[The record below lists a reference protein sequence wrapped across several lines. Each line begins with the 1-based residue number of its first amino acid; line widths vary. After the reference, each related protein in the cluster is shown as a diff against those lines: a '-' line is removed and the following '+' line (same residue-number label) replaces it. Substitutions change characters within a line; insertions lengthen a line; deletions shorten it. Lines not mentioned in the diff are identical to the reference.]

1 MRRTWSGK
9 AKTLVSLS
17 AAVCLAAGTL
27 AGCGG
32 SSESGANGAA
42 GTSGTEAGESKGS
55 AEGGQGSAITY
66 WTNMD
71 SSRIAPTTDNYAN
84 ILCYQEMAKNTGV
97 NVEFI
102 HPPIGQEADA
112 FSLLMASGEYPDIIY
127 YDWGN
132 KVAGGPDK
140 AIEDGVI
147 LRLNELIEEKCPNLR
162 GFLDEHPEV
171 EAAMTTD
178 KGNIYCFPNLYPY
191 YTDEP
196 KIICIRGNQIRKD
209 WLDELGLQEPETID
223 EWYQVLTAFKEKGTN
238 ENGEEIIPMVSR
250 KLSTRSSMI
259 RTFANAWDGLD
270 YDFYVQDGVV
280 KFGPVEP
287 DFKEYLQTMS
297 KWYAEGL
304 IAPEFATYGDK
315 EHDALITSSRAGAWH
330 SGLGAGMGVYISALG
345 NDDSKVGGVKFPVVN
360 KGDTPKF
367 NNASNFPFIGIGVAI
382 TSSCENIDAACKW
395 LDYHYSDEGD
405 MLLNWGVEG
414 VSYELDEE
422 GKPHFTDQVLND
434 PDGLSVDV
442 AIGKYAMVAQM
453 EAYKQSDEVYAVRMW
468 KWPAQ
473 QEASA
478 KWDATDFNDR
488 YPLTVSMTPDEGA
501 EFAAI
506 MSDIET
512 YRDENAI
519 RYILGT
525 ESFDNYDKFVQT
537 IKSMNID
544 RAIEIRQAAYDRLQ
558 DRIKA
563 VQQ

>member
-196 KIICIRGNQIRKD
+196 KIICIRGNQVRKD

-223 EWYQVLTAFKEKGTN
+223 EWYQVLTAFKEKRN
-238 ENGEEIIPMVSR
+238 
-250 KLSTRSSMI
+250 
-259 RTFANAWDGLD
+259 
-270 YDFYVQDGVV
+270 Q
-280 KFGPVEP
+280 
-287 DFKEYLQTMS
+287 
-297 KWYAEGL
+297 
-304 IAPEFATYGDK
+304 
-315 EHDALITSSRAGAWH
+315 
-330 SGLGAGMGVYISALG
+330 
-345 NDDSKVGGVKFPVVN
+345 
-360 KGDTPKF
+360 
-367 NNASNFPFIGIGVAI
+367 
-382 TSSCENIDAACKW
+382 
-395 LDYHYSDEGD
+395 
-405 MLLNWGVEG
+405 
-414 VSYELDEE
+414 
-422 GKPHFTDQVLND
+422 
-434 PDGLSVDV
+434 
-442 AIGKYAMVAQM
+442 
-453 EAYKQSDEVYAVRMW
+453 
-468 KWPAQ
+468 
-473 QEASA
+473 
-478 KWDATDFNDR
+478 
-488 YPLTVSMTPDEGA
+488 
-501 EFAAI
+501 
-506 MSDIET
+506 
-512 YRDENAI
+512 
-519 RYILGT
+519 
-525 ESFDNYDKFVQT
+525 
-537 IKSMNID
+537 
-544 RAIEIRQAAYDRLQ
+544 
-558 DRIKA
+558 
-563 VQQ
+563 